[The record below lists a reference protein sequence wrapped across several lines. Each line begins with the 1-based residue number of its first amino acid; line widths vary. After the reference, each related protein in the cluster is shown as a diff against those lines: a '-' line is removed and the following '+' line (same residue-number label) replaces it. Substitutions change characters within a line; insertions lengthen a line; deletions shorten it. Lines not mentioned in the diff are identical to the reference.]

1 MSWLFFSLCFLSN
14 VALASTGA
22 LERATLPDSLVQV
35 ASGAQT
41 AYALQ
46 TGEDLKVAD
55 ALRSEGDALQ
65 VAESLR
71 SEGDA
76 LQAADT
82 VQVAD
87 SLRSQKEI
95 EQVADTVQVADSL
108 ELSRYERR
116 MKRYSSV
123 WQSLQPSQF
132 IMQNAGNMGLLSFGL
147 GWNYGKRNQWETHL
161 LFGWIPKYKGHSV
174 RMTMTLKETYIPWNK
189 RLGEEWRLEP
199 LTVGLYANTV
209 FGKAFWRSQ
218 PSRYPDK
225 YYQFLSTRVRLN
237 VFLGQR
243 ITVIIPNNKRKFVKS
258 MTAFYELSTCDL
270 YIRCMFQD
278 SSVKLKDIVG
288 LSLGLKMQIM

>member
-1 MSWLFFSLCFLSN
+1 MSWLFFSLCLLSN
-14 VALASTGA
+14 VALSSASA
-22 LERATLPDSLVQV
+22 LEQAYLPDSLVQV
-35 ASGAQT
+35 ASGVQT

-65 VAESLR
+65 
-71 SEGDA
+71 
-76 LQAADT
+76 AADT

-87 SLRSQKEI
+87 SLRSQEEI
-95 EQVADTVQVADSL
+95 EQVADSL

-174 RMTMTLKETYIPWNK
+174 RMTMTLKETFIPWNK

-237 VFLGQR
+237 IFMGQR

>member
-14 VALASTGA
+14 VALSFAGEM
-22 LERATLPDSLVQV
+22 ERATLPDSLVQV

-65 VAESLR
+65 VAESLC

-95 EQVADTVQVADSL
+95 EQVADSL

>member
-14 VALASTGA
+14 VALSSASEM
-22 LERATLPDSLVQV
+22 ERATPPDSLVQV

-65 VAESLR
+65 VA
-71 SEGDA
+71 
-76 LQAADT
+76 DT
-82 VQVAD
+82 VQVVD

-116 MKRYSSV
+116 MKRYNSV

-237 VFLGQR
+237 IFMGQR
-243 ITVIIPNNKRKFVKS
+243 ITDIIPNNKRKFVKS

-270 YIRCMFQD
+270 YNRCMFQD

>member
-14 VALASTGA
+14 VALSSASEM
-22 LERATLPDSLVQV
+22 ERATLPDSLVQV

-65 VAESLR
+65 
-71 SEGDA
+71 
-76 LQAADT
+76 AADT

-87 SLRSQKEI
+87 SLRSQEEIVQVVDSLRSQKEI
-95 EQVADTVQVADSL
+95 EQVADSL

-243 ITVIIPNNKRKFVKS
+243 ITVIVPNNKRKFVKS

>member
-1 MSWLFFSLCFLSN
+1 MTDFSILGWTAFRIGTIISLLLHRRVILMSWLFFSLCFLSN
-14 VALASTGA
+14 VALSSASA
-22 LERATLPDSLVQV
+22 LEQAYLPDSPGQ
-35 ASGAQT
+35 
-41 AYALQ
+41 
-46 TGEDLKVAD
+46 VAD
-55 ALRSEGDALQ
+55 A
-65 VAESLR
+65 LR

-82 VQVAD
+82 VPVAD
-87 SLRSQKEI
+87 SLRSQEEI
-95 EQVADTVQVADSL
+95 EQVADTVQVADSVA
-108 ELSRYERR
+108 LSRYERR
-116 MKRYSSV
+116 MERYSSV

-174 RMTMTLKETYIPWNK
+174 RMTMTLKETFIPWNK

-225 YYQFLSTRVRLN
+225 
-237 VFLGQR
+237 
-243 ITVIIPNNKRKFVKS
+243 
-258 MTAFYELSTCDL
+258 D
-270 YIRCMFQD
+270 D
-278 SSVKLKDIVG
+278 
-288 LSLGLKMQIM
+288 

>member
-1 MSWLFFSLCFLSN
+1 MSWLFFSLCFFGN
-14 VALASTGA
+14 VALSSASEM
-22 LERATLPDSLVQV
+22 ERATLPDSLVQV

-65 VAESLR
+65 VADTVRVAESLQ
-71 SEGDA
+71 SEEV
-76 LQAADT
+76 L
-82 VQVAD
+82 
-87 SLRSQKEI
+87 
-95 EQVADTVQVADSL
+95 QVADTVQVADSL

-174 RMTMTLKETYIPWNK
+174 RMTMTLKETFIPWNK

-237 VFLGQR
+237 IFMGQR
-243 ITVIIPNNKRKFVKS
+243 ITVIIPNNKRKFIKS

>member
-1 MSWLFFSLCFLSN
+1 
-14 VALASTGA
+14 
-22 LERATLPDSLVQV
+22 
-35 ASGAQT
+35 
-41 AYALQ
+41 
-46 TGEDLKVAD
+46 
-55 ALRSEGDALQ
+55 
-65 VAESLR
+65 
-71 SEGDA
+71 
-76 LQAADT
+76 
-82 VQVAD
+82 
-87 SLRSQKEI
+87 
-95 EQVADTVQVADSL
+95 
-108 ELSRYERR
+108 
-116 MKRYSSV
+116 MKRYRSF

>member
-14 VALASTGA
+14 VALSSASEM
-22 LERATLPDSLVQV
+22 ERATPPDSLVQV

-76 LQAADT
+76 LQVADT
-82 VQVAD
+82 VQVVD

-95 EQVADTVQVADSL
+95 EQVADSL
-108 ELSRYERR
+108 EMSRYERR

-174 RMTMTLKETYIPWNK
+174 RMTMTLKETFIPWNK

>member
-14 VALASTGA
+14 VALSSAGA
-22 LERATLPDSLVQV
+22 LEQAYLPDSLVQV

-65 VAESLR
+65 VAESLC

-87 SLRSQKEI
+87 SLRSQEEI
-95 EQVADTVQVADSL
+95 VQVVDSL

>member
-1 MSWLFFSLCFLSN
+1 MSWLFFSLCCLSN
-14 VALASTGA
+14 VALASA
-22 LERATLPDSLVQV
+22 SEMERATPPDSLVQV

-65 VAESLR
+65 VA
-71 SEGDA
+71 A
-76 LQAADT
+76 T

-95 EQVADTVQVADSL
+95 EQVADSL

-116 MKRYSSV
+116 MKRYRSF

-174 RMTMTLKETYIPWNK
+174 RMTMTLKETFIPWNK

>member
-1 MSWLFFSLCFLSN
+1 MSWLFFSLCFLGN
-14 VALASTGA
+14 VALSSASEM
-22 LERATLPDSLVQV
+22 ERATLPDSLVQV

-65 VAESLR
+65 
-71 SEGDA
+71 
-76 LQAADT
+76 AADT

-87 SLRSQKEI
+87 SLRSQEEIVQVVDSLRSQKEI
-95 EQVADTVQVADSL
+95 EQVADSL
-108 ELSRYERR
+108 EMSRYERR

>member
-35 ASGAQT
+35 VSGAQS

-65 VAESLR
+65 VAESLC

-95 EQVADTVQVADSL
+95 EQVADTVHVADSL

-116 MKRYSSV
+116 MKRYRSV

>member
-14 VALASTGA
+14 VALSFAGEM
-22 LERATLPDSLVQV
+22 ERATLPDSLVQV

-65 VAESLR
+65 VAESLC

-82 VQVAD
+82 VQVVD

-95 EQVADTVQVADSL
+95 EQVADSL

-116 MKRYSSV
+116 MKRYNSV

-174 RMTMTLKETYIPWNK
+174 RMTMTLKETFIPWNK

>member
-14 VALASTGA
+14 VALSSASEM
-22 LERATLPDSLVQV
+22 ERATLPDSLVQV

-65 VAESLR
+65 VAESLC

-95 EQVADTVQVADSL
+95 EQVADSL
-108 ELSRYERR
+108 EMSRYERR
-116 MKRYSSV
+116 MKRYRSF

-174 RMTMTLKETYIPWNK
+174 RMTMTLKETFIPWNK

-237 VFLGQR
+237 IFMGQR
-243 ITVIIPNNKRKFVKS
+243 ITVIIPNNKRKFIKS

>member
-14 VALASTGA
+14 VALSSASA
-22 LERATLPDSLVQV
+22 LEQAYLPDSPGQ
-35 ASGAQT
+35 
-41 AYALQ
+41 
-46 TGEDLKVAD
+46 VAD
-55 ALRSEGDALQ
+55 A
-65 VAESLR
+65 LR

-87 SLRSQKEI
+87 SLRSQEEI
-95 EQVADTVQVADSL
+95 VQVADSL

-237 VFLGQR
+237 IFMGQR

>member
-1 MSWLFFSLCFLSN
+1 MSWLFFSLCFFGN
-14 VALASTGA
+14 VALSSSSEM
-22 LERATLPDSLVQV
+22 ERATLPDSL
-35 ASGAQT
+35 
-41 AYALQ
+41 
-46 TGEDLKVAD
+46 
-55 ALRSEGDALQ
+55 
-65 VAESLR
+65 
-71 SEGDA
+71 
-76 LQAADT
+76 

-95 EQVADTVQVADSL
+95 EQVADSL
-108 ELSRYERR
+108 EMSRYERR
-116 MKRYSSV
+116 MKRYRSF

-174 RMTMTLKETYIPWNK
+174 RMTMTLKETFIPWNK

-243 ITVIIPNNKRKFVKS
+243 ITVIVPNNKRKFVKS

>member
-1 MSWLFFSLCFLSN
+1 MSWLFFSLCFFGN
-14 VALASTGA
+14 VALASAGA

-41 AYALQ
+41 GY
-46 TGEDLKVAD
+46 

-76 LQAADT
+76 LQVADT

-95 EQVADTVQVADSL
+95 EQVADSL

-243 ITVIIPNNKRKFVKS
+243 ITVIVPNNKRKFIKS

-278 SSVKLKDIVG
+278 SSIKLKDIVG

>member
-1 MSWLFFSLCFLSN
+1 MSWLFFSLCLLSN
-14 VALASTGA
+14 VALSSASA
-22 LERATLPDSLVQV
+22 LEQAYLPDSLVQV
-35 ASGAQT
+35 ASGVQT

-65 VAESLR
+65 
-71 SEGDA
+71 
-76 LQAADT
+76 AADT

-87 SLRSQKEI
+87 SLRSQEEI
-95 EQVADTVQVADSL
+95 EQVADTVQVADSV

-174 RMTMTLKETYIPWNK
+174 RMTMTLKETFIPWNK

>member
-14 VALASTGA
+14 VALSSASEM
-22 LERATLPDSLVQV
+22 ERATPPDSLVQV
-35 ASGAQT
+35 VSGAQT

-65 VAESLR
+65 VAESLC

-95 EQVADTVQVADSL
+95 EQVADSL

-174 RMTMTLKETYIPWNK
+174 RMTMTLKETFIPWNK

>member
-14 VALASTGA
+14 VALSSAGEM
-22 LERATLPDSLVQV
+22 ERATLPDSLVQV

-65 VAESLR
+65 VADSLR
-71 SEGDA
+71 SQEEI
-76 LQAADT
+76 

-87 SLRSQKEI
+87 SLRSQEEI
-95 EQVADTVQVADSL
+95 EQVADSL

-174 RMTMTLKETYIPWNK
+174 RMTMTLKETFIPWNK

>member
-14 VALASTGA
+14 VALSSASEM
-22 LERATLPDSLVQV
+22 ERATLPDSLVQV

-65 VAESLR
+65 VAEGLR

-76 LQAADT
+76 LQVADT
-82 VQVAD
+82 VQVVD

-95 EQVADTVQVADSL
+95 EQVADSL

-116 MKRYSSV
+116 MKRYRSV

-243 ITVIIPNNKRKFVKS
+243 ITVIVPNNKRKFVKS

>member
-14 VALASTGA
+14 VALSSASEM
-22 LERATLPDSLVQV
+22 ERATLPDSLVQV

-65 VAESLR
+65 VADTVRVAESLQ
-71 SEGDA
+71 SEEV
-76 LQAADT
+76 L
-82 VQVAD
+82 
-87 SLRSQKEI
+87 
-95 EQVADTVQVADSL
+95 QVADTVQVADSL

-174 RMTMTLKETYIPWNK
+174 RMTMTLKETFIPWNK

-237 VFLGQR
+237 IFMGQR
-243 ITVIIPNNKRKFVKS
+243 ITVIIPNNKRKFIKS

>member
-14 VALASTGA
+14 VALSSASEM
-22 LERATLPDSLVQV
+22 ERATLPDSLVQV

-55 ALRSEGDALQ
+55 ALRSEGDVLQ
-65 VAESLR
+65 V
-71 SEGDA
+71 
-76 LQAADT
+76 ADT

-87 SLRSQKEI
+87 SLRSQEEIVQVVDSLRSQKEI
-95 EQVADTVQVADSL
+95 EQVADSL

>member
-14 VALASTGA
+14 VALSSAGEM
-22 LERATLPDSLVQV
+22 ERTTPPDSLVQV

-65 VAESLR
+65 VAESLC

-82 VQVAD
+82 VQVVD
-87 SLRSQKEI
+87 SLRSQEEI
-95 EQVADTVQVADSL
+95 EQVADSL

-116 MKRYSSV
+116 MKRYNSV

-174 RMTMTLKETYIPWNK
+174 RMTMTLKETFIPWNK

>member
-1 MSWLFFSLCFLSN
+1 MSWLFFSLCFLGN
-14 VALASTGA
+14 VALASA
-22 LERATLPDSLVQV
+22 SEMERATLPDSLAQV
-35 ASGAQT
+35 
-41 AYALQ
+41 
-46 TGEDLKVAD
+46 V
-55 ALRSEGDALQ
+55 
-65 VAESLR
+65 
-71 SEGDA
+71 
-76 LQAADT
+76 
-82 VQVAD
+82 D

-95 EQVADTVQVADSL
+95 EQAADTVQVAESLQSEEVLQVADTVQVADSL

-237 VFLGQR
+237 IFMGQR

>member
-14 VALASTGA
+14 VALSSAGA
-22 LERATLPDSLVQV
+22 LEQAYLPDSLVQV
-35 ASGAQT
+35 ASGVQT
-41 AYALQ
+41 V
-46 TGEDLKVAD
+46 EDLKVAD

-65 VAESLR
+65 VAESLC

-82 VQVAD
+82 VQVVD

-95 EQVADTVQVADSL
+95 EQVADSL

>member
-1 MSWLFFSLCFLSN
+1 MSWLFFSLCCLSN
-14 VALASTGA
+14 VALASAGA

-35 ASGAQT
+35 ASGAQS

-55 ALRSEGDALQ
+55 ALRSG
-65 VAESLR
+65 
-71 SEGDA
+71 GDA

-95 EQVADTVQVADSL
+95 EQVADSL

-116 MKRYSSV
+116 MKRYRSF

-161 LFGWIPKYKGHSV
+161 LFGWIPKYEGHAV

-243 ITVIIPNNKRKFVKS
+243 ITLIIPNNKRKFVKS

>member
-14 VALASTGA
+14 VVLSSASEM
-22 LERATLPDSLVQV
+22 ERATLPDSLVQV

-65 VAESLR
+65 VAESLC

-82 VQVAD
+82 VQVVD

-95 EQVADTVQVADSL
+95 EQVADSL

-116 MKRYSSV
+116 MKRYRSF

-243 ITVIIPNNKRKFVKS
+243 ITVIVPNNKRKFVKS

>member
-14 VALASTGA
+14 VALSSAGA
-22 LERATLPDSLVQV
+22 LEQAYLPDSPGQ
-35 ASGAQT
+35 
-41 AYALQ
+41 
-46 TGEDLKVAD
+46 VAD
-55 ALRSEGDALQ
+55 ALL
-65 VAESLR
+65 

-95 EQVADTVQVADSL
+95 EQVADTVQVADTLQSEEVLQVADTVQVADSL
-108 ELSRYERR
+108 EMSRYERR

-174 RMTMTLKETYIPWNK
+174 RMTMTLKETFSPWNK
-189 RLGEEWRLEP
+189 RLG
-199 LTVGLYANTV
+199 
-209 FGKAFWRSQ
+209 
-218 PSRYPDK
+218 
-225 YYQFLSTRVRLN
+225 
-237 VFLGQR
+237 
-243 ITVIIPNNKRKFVKS
+243 
-258 MTAFYELSTCDL
+258 
-270 YIRCMFQD
+270 
-278 SSVKLKDIVG
+278 
-288 LSLGLKMQIM
+288 

>member
-14 VALASTGA
+14 VALSSASEM
-22 LERATLPDSLVQV
+22 ERATPPDSLVQV

-76 LQAADT
+76 LQVADT
-82 VQVAD
+82 VQVVD

-95 EQVADTVQVADSL
+95 EQVADSL
-108 ELSRYERR
+108 EMSRYERR

>member
-14 VALASTGA
+14 VALSSASEM
-22 LERATLPDSLVQV
+22 ERATPPDSLVQV

-65 VAESLR
+65 VA
-71 SEGDA
+71 
-76 LQAADT
+76 DT
-82 VQVAD
+82 VQVVD

-116 MKRYSSV
+116 MKRYNSV

>member
-14 VALASTGA
+14 VALSSAGA
-22 LERATLPDSLVQV
+22 LEQAYLPDSPGQ
-35 ASGAQT
+35 
-41 AYALQ
+41 
-46 TGEDLKVAD
+46 VAD
-55 ALRSEGDALQ
+55 ALL
-65 VAESLR
+65 

-82 VQVAD
+82 VQVVD

-95 EQVADTVQVADSL
+95 EQVADSL
-108 ELSRYERR
+108 EMSRYERR
-116 MKRYSSV
+116 MKRYRSF

>member
-14 VALASTGA
+14 VALSSASEM
-22 LERATLPDSLVQV
+22 ERATLPDSLVQV

-76 LQAADT
+76 PQAADT

-87 SLRSQKEI
+87 SLRSQEEI
-95 EQVADTVQVADSL
+95 EQVADSL

-174 RMTMTLKETYIPWNK
+174 RMTMTLKETFIPWNK

-237 VFLGQR
+237 IFMGQR
-243 ITVIIPNNKRKFVKS
+243 ITVIIPNNKRKFIKS

>member
-1 MSWLFFSLCFLSN
+1 MSWLFFSLCFLGN
-14 VALASTGA
+14 VALSSAGA
-22 LERATLPDSLVQV
+22 LEQAYLPDSPGQ
-35 ASGAQT
+35 A
-41 AYALQ
+41 AY
-46 TGEDLKVAD
+46 
-55 ALRSEGDALQ
+55 
-65 VAESLR
+65 
-71 SEGDA
+71 A

-87 SLRSQKEI
+87 SLRSQEEIVQVADSLRSQKEI
-95 EQVADTVQVADSL
+95 EQVADTLQSEEVLQVADTVQVADSL

-116 MKRYSSV
+116 MKRYRSV

>member
-14 VALASTGA
+14 VALSSASEM
-22 LERATLPDSLVQV
+22 ERATPPDSLVQV

-65 VAESLR
+65 VAESLC

-95 EQVADTVQVADSL
+95 EQVADSL

>member
-14 VALASTGA
+14 VALSSAGA
-22 LERATLPDSLVQV
+22 LEQAYLPDSLVQV

-65 VAESLR
+65 VAESLC

-82 VQVAD
+82 VQVVD

-95 EQVADTVQVADSL
+95 EQVADSL

-174 RMTMTLKETYIPWNK
+174 RMTMTLKETFIPWNK

-243 ITVIIPNNKRKFVKS
+243 ITVIVPNNKRKFVKS

>member
-14 VALASTGA
+14 VALSSASEM
-22 LERATLPDSLVQV
+22 ERATPPDSLVQV

-76 LQAADT
+76 LQVADT

-95 EQVADTVQVADSL
+95 EQVADSL
-108 ELSRYERR
+108 EMSRYERR
-116 MKRYSSV
+116 MKRYRSV

-243 ITVIIPNNKRKFVKS
+243 ITVIVPNNKRKFVKS

>member
-1 MSWLFFSLCFLSN
+1 MSWLFFSLCFLGN
-14 VALASTGA
+14 VALASA
-22 LERATLPDSLVQV
+22 SEMERATPPDSLVQV
-35 ASGAQT
+35 ASGVQT

-65 VAESLR
+65 
-71 SEGDA
+71 
-76 LQAADT
+76 AADT

-87 SLRSQKEI
+87 SLRSQEEI
-95 EQVADTVQVADSL
+95 VQVADSL

-237 VFLGQR
+237 IFMGQR
-243 ITVIIPNNKRKFVKS
+243 ITVIIPNNKRKFIKS